1 MMCGRDVLMALA
13 ILERAELLAEAHGLT
28 PTEHRIALALM
39 TARTPQE
46 IATHLSMG
54 MGTLNGHRNVVF
66 RKFGVTG
73 RIELLGMLL
82 GYTIR
87 ERQAA

>member
-1 MMCGRDVLMALA
+1 MCGRDVLMALA
-13 ILERAELLAEAHGLT
+13 IIERAELLCEAHGLT
-28 PTEHRIALALM
+28 PAEHRVALALM

-46 IATHLSMG
+46 IATHLSMSR
-54 MGTLNGHRNVVF
+54 GTLNDHRNVIF

-82 GYTIR
+82 GHTIP